1 MAKDKKTVSYTILG
15 IKFLIDQGKINF
27 EPSYQRSYV
36 WKKTQK
42 ELLIDS
48 LFLGYDLPKIY
59 FHENRVG
66 DKIFDVVDGQQR
78 LRTIY
83 DFVMNRLK
91 LPVDSDPVNNIEIA
105 NKYFNEL
112 PLDLQM
118 DFQGINLDVVVLNSE
133 YNTYDIE
140 DMFLRYQNGE
150 PLNAAE
156 KRKAVP
162 GNFKNIVQE
171 LSAHKIFEKC
181 NFSNIRNAYEDAV
194 AKILHVRIFGN
205 FTSITPDAIKRTYI
219 NNRTIT
225 SSDSYVKS
233 VKQILNLMLKAFELS
248 NNPTPRL
255 KKYAILTLA
264 EVFYHL
270 SETYSIVDFKAAIA
284 NSYLKFEQL
293 RAENEELDESL
304 QDSNFSGFTDAA
316 RGDSPAQQE
325 YRYRTLLEFIIKDNP
340 DLTTKDPNR
349 SFTDQQ
355 RIAIFNKNGG
365 ICQGINCGKVVSFDE
380 FHADHIDPHSR
391 GGKTTVA
398 NGQVLCLPCNLSK
411 SNSQV

>member
-1 MAKDKKTVSYTILG
+1 MAKDKKTVSHTIMG

-27 EPSYQRSYV
+27 EPSYQRGYV

-66 DKIFDVVDGQQR
+66 DKVYDVIDGQQR

-83 DFVMNRLK
+83 DFLMNRLK
-91 LPVDSDPVNNIEIA
+91 LPIDSDPINGFDIA
-105 NKYFNEL
+105 NKFFNEL

-118 DFQGINLDVVVLNSE
+118 EFQSINLDVVVLNSE

-171 LSAHKIFEKC
+171 LSGHKIFEKC
-181 NFSNIRNAYEDAV
+181 IFNNSRNAYEDAV
-194 AKILHVRIFGN
+194 AKILHIRIFGN

-219 NNRTIT
+219 NNRAITIA
-225 SSDSYVKS
+225 DPNVKNI
-233 VKQILNLMLKAFELS
+233 KQIFNLMLKAFDMS
-248 NNPTPRL
+248 NNPSPRL
-255 KKYAILTLA
+255 KKYAILTLT

-270 SETYSIVDFKAAIA
+270 SETYSVLDFKAAIA

-293 RAENEELDESL
+293 RAENDDLDESV
-304 QDSNFSGFTDAA
+304 QDSTLSGFTDAA

-325 YRYRTLLEFIIKDNP
+325 YRYRTLLEFIVKDNQDIP
-340 DLTTKDPNR
+340 TKDPNR

-355 RIAIFNKNGG
+355 RIAIFNKNEG
-365 ICQGINCGKVVSFDE
+365 ICQNENCGKSVSFDE
-380 FHADHIDPHSR
+380 FHADHIIPHSR
-391 GGKTTVA
+391 GGKTTVS
-398 NGQVLCLPCNLSK
+398 NGQVLCLSCNLSK
-411 SNSQV
+411 SNSLD